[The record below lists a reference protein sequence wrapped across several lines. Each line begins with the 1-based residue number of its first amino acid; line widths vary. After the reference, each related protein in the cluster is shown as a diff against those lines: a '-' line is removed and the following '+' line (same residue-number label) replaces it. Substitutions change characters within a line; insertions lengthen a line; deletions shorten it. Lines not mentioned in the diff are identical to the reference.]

1 MSKQLCFS
9 ISSMECYN
17 LSMQERILAKFK
29 KFDRKKQGIAIGAV
43 ALVAILIILLVAQLG
58 RPERSV
64 AAYCKV
70 YGHEKAR
77 LSAMS
82 DNSNPYPSGVF
93 NVNVTDAAQIA
104 TSLSNLDPVAPKEI
118 EPEVSSLQK
127 LYQDIHDNPSH
138 AITNAL
144 NGGSLDDSLKEWTK
158 SHCNV
163 EH

>member
-1 MSKQLCFS
+1 MHEQ
-9 ISSMECYN
+9 
-17 LSMQERILAKFK
+17 ILGKLK
-29 KFDRKKQGIAIGAV
+29 KVDRRNQ
-43 ALVAILIILLVAQLG
+43 VAIFGIVVLVIAVVVLFITVN

-70 YGHEKAR
+70 YRQEKTR

-82 DNSNPYPSGVF
+82 NQSNPYPSGVF
-93 NVNVTDAAQIA
+93 DVSVTDAGQIA
-104 TSLSNLDPVAPKEI
+104 TSLGRLDPVAPTEI

-144 NGGSLDDSLKEWTK
+144 NGGSLDDNLSSWTK
-158 SHCNV
+158 NHCSIAL
-163 EH
+163 